1 MTPLNTITEEE
12 KEKAR
17 KQFDDSPVSLRI
29 DALERYAH
37 VHGWS
42 QFEGRTIQDEIDTIV
57 TTAIQRAY
65 EAGREERDT
74 YWKER
79 VRKKFIPW
87 EKIEILDN
95 GAIMT
100 IDNKVRLYGFKRMT
114 DPLMYEYDLRK
125 GNQALD
131 TLLDNLK

>member
-1 MTPLNTITEEE
+1 MTPLNTIIEEE
-12 KEKAR
+12 
-17 KQFDDSPVSLRI
+17 VT
-29 DALERYAH
+29 RYKLLTASE
-37 VHGWS
+37 VQTVW
-42 QFEGRTIQDEIDTIV
+42 DEETGDEV
-57 TTAIQRAY
+57 FLPNFLTTAIQRAY

-74 YWKER
+74 HWKER

>member
-1 MTPLNTITEEE
+1 MTTLNTIIEEE

-57 TTAIQRAY
+57 TTAMQRAY
-65 EAGREERDT
+65 EAGYKLAVEHL
-74 YWKER
+74 KEAYTHNATTT
-79 VRKKFIPW
+79 VPEAIEWLEDNSKYQDKK
-87 EKIEILDN
+87 
-95 GAIMT
+95 
-100 IDNKVRLYGFKRMT
+100 
-114 DPLMYEYDLRK
+114 
-125 GNQALD
+125 
-131 TLLDNLK
+131 

>member
-1 MTPLNTITEEE
+1 MTPLNTIIEEE
-12 KEKAR
+12 VDNLFDTEYITGKQPNLTKEN
-17 KQFDDSPVSLRI
+17 
-29 DALERYAH
+29 
-37 VHGWS
+37 
-42 QFEGRTIQDEIDTIV
+42 V
-57 TTAIQRAY
+57 TSAIQRAY
-65 EAGREERDT
+65 EAGVKERDT